1 MSESNVLGGRVGNN
15 NKLAKID
22 RREGERENNAFW
34 YIKETIER
42 LINEAYRIRPN
53 KTENDH
59 LCGWLGWCEGE
70 GCKERRV

>member
-1 MSESNVLGGRVGNN
+1 MCQTRWMCNKGRRNRRVV
-15 NKLAKID
+15 KID
-22 RREGERENNAFW
+22 RSEGERENNSFW

-42 LINEAYRIRPN
+42 LINEAYRIRKKEN
-53 KTENDH
+53 NDH